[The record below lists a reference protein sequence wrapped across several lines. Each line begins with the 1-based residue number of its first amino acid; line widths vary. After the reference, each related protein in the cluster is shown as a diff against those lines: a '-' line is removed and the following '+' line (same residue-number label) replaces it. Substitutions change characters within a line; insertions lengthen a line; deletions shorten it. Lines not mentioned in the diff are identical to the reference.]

1 MSLAKATLN
10 LKTNNNSYGISLFS
24 EEPMT
29 RFELVT
35 SSLPSKTYINK
46 INILQDICK
55 LFVNLFTQF
64 VPQLII
70 L

>member
-10 LKTNNNSYGISLFS
+10 LKTNNNSCGISLFS

-35 SSLPSKTYINK
+35 SSLPMKRIF
-46 INILQDICK
+46 I
-55 LFVNLFTQF
+55 FTS
-64 VPQLII
+64 LIQH
-70 L
+70 LTL

>member
-10 LKTNNNSYGISLFS
+10 LKTNNNSCGISLFS

-35 SSLPSKTYINK
+35 SSLQSKIYINK
-46 INILQDICK
+46 ISI
-55 LFVNLFTQF
+55 
-64 VPQLII
+64 
-70 L
+70 

>member
-35 SSLPSKTYINK
+35 SSLPSKTFINYIS
-46 INILQDICK
+46 ILQGFCNLI
-55 LFVNLFTQF
+55 VTLFTQF
-64 VPQLII
+64 VPQLVIS
-70 L
+70 